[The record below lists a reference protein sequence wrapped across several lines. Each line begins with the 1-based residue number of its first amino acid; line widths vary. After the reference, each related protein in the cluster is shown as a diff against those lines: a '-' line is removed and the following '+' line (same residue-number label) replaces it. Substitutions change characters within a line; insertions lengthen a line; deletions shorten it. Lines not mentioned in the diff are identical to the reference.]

1 MLIGEEKGSLKVLV
15 FGEFLKEI
23 KELIV
28 FESIVKK
35 EENKSF
41 GLFENSMLLERIFGD
56 KMEEEKCLLKNL
68 IFESDVKF
76 KFSKS

>member
-1 MLIGEEKGSLKVLV
+1 MLIGEEKGSWKVLV

-35 EENKSF
+35 EENK
-41 GLFENSMLLERIFGD
+41 
-56 KMEEEKCLLKNL
+56 MEEEKCLLKNL